1 MTIEGLLG
9 RKLGTVQVF
18 DEKGRLRG
26 ATALEVGP
34 CFVTHIRTPES
45 DGYTAIQIGFQ
56 DDKRLNKP
64 ESGHLKPAGNLKLRH
79 LAEFRTDGAASYTL
93 GDRLGAELF
102 DPGQKVDVSGVSKGR
117 GFQGGVKRHNFAGGP
132 KTHGQSDRH
141 RAPGSIGSGT
151 TPGRV
156 FKGTRMAGQMG
167 AVNTT
172 IRNLEIIA
180 RNDDRNVI
188 FVGGSVP
195 GPVGGVIRIRSAR
208 KVARKVSK

>member
-18 DEKGRLRG
+18 DDRGRLRG
-26 ATALEVGP
+26 ATAVEVGP
-34 CFVTHIRTPES
+34 CFVTHLRTPES
-45 DGYTAIQIGFQ
+45 DGYSAVQIGFQ

-64 ESGHLKPAGNLKLRH
+64 EAGHLAAAGNLKLRH
-79 LAEFRTDGAASYTL
+79 LAEFRTDGSNSYSL

-102 DPGQKVDVSGVSKGR
+102 SPGEKVDVTATSKGR
-117 GFQGGVKRHNFAGGP
+117 GFQGGVRRHNFSGGP

-156 FKGTRMAGQMG
+156 YKGTRMAGHMG
-167 AVNTT
+167 AERTT
-172 IRNLEIIA
+172 IRNLEVIA
-180 RNDDRNVI
+180 RNDDRGVI

-195 GPVGGVIRIRSAR
+195 GPTGGVVRIRSAR
-208 KVARKVSK
+208 RVSK

>member
-18 DEKGRLRG
+18 DDQGRLRG

-34 CFVTHIRTPES
+34 CFVTQVRTLER
-45 DGYTAIQIGFQ
+45 DGYAAVQVGFEEA
-56 DDKRLNKP
+56 KRLTRPKA
-64 ESGHLKPAGNLKLRH
+64 GHLAAAGGLKLRH
-79 LAEFRTDGAASYTL
+79 LAEFRTSDVAAHSL

-102 DPGQKVDVSGVSKGR
+102 DPGQFVDVSATSKGR
-117 GFQGGVKRHNFAGGP
+117 GFQGGVRRHNFRGGP

-156 FKGTRMAGQMG
+156 FKGTRMAGHMG
-167 AVNTT
+167 AERVT
-172 IRNLEIIA
+172 IRNLEVIA
-180 RNDDRNVI
+180 RNDERGVI

-195 GPVGGVIRIRSAR
+195 GPTGGLVRIRSAR
-208 KVARKVSK
+208 KVSK